1 VPPPVRGLRDF
12 SRFASLVSYLAGL
25 AAGGLISAALLTALG
40 ALWAFSASQVALIL
54 LVLALFRFVRPKT
67 VAVGGYKVPRDW
79 ERWGPSRYLGVFGLF
94 LGLGFVTTMP
104 SPVMIGLLAWTWHL
118 RNLGLA
124 IVTFMAFAFGRSL
137 PSLKV
142 YLASRREEDVKEAAD
157 AMARRVP
164 VVGLAEAGV
173 ATALALVLL
182 SAAV

>member
-1 VPPPVRGLRDF
+1 
-12 SRFASLVSYLAGL
+12 
-25 AAGGLISAALLTALG
+25 LISAALLTALG
-40 ALWAFSASQVALIL
+40 ALWAFSASQVALVL
-54 LVLALFRFVRPKT
+54 LVLALFRFVRPKA

-79 ERWGPSRYLGVFGLF
+79 ERWGPSRYLGVFGFF

-118 RNLGLA
+118 RDLGLA
-124 IVTFMAFAFGRSL
+124 IATFMVFAVGRSL
-137 PSLKV
+137 PAMNV

-157 AMARRVP
+157 TMARRVP

-173 ATALALVLL
+173 ATALALMLL

>member
-1 VPPPVRGLRDF
+1 
-12 SRFASLVSYLAGL
+12 
-25 AAGGLISAALLTALG
+25 LISAALLTALG

-79 ERWGPSRYLGVFGLF
+79 ERWGPSRYLGVFGFF

-124 IVTFMAFAFGRSL
+124 IVTFMAFAVGRSL

-157 AMARRVP
+157 TMARRVP
-164 VVGLAEAGV
+164 GVGLAEAGV

-182 SAAV
+182 SAAI